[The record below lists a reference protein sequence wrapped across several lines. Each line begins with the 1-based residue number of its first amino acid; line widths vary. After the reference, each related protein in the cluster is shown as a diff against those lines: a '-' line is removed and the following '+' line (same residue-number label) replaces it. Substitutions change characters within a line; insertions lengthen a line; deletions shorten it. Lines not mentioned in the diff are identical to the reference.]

1 VYAGRTGDL
10 EIDFIASQSGI
21 PEYYQ
26 VALTVLDR
34 QTLSRELAPLEKIRD
49 NYAKYIITL
58 DSISGGNDQGII
70 TKNALDFLL
79 E

>member
-1 VYAGRTGDL
+1 
-10 EIDFIASQSGI
+10 
-21 PEYYQ
+21 
-26 VALTVLDR
+26 VLDG

-49 NYAKYIITL
+49 NYAKYIITM
-58 DSISGGNDQGII
+58 DTVSGGNDSGII